1 MKKTI
6 YKLLFLFFLTNCI
19 AQTGGVNSLLQEQ
32 VPVAPNTSELGKFGQ
47 IPVGQFTG
55 TIQTSIPLYTINLKD
70 FNLPISLSYSS
81 NGVNVDKY
89 ESFVGIDW
97 VLNSGGAITRNLYDD
112 PDELCKADFPAP
124 PYNINNVDLV
134 GIIGN
139 DCADTQTDIFN
150 FNFNGYSGKFYL
162 DANLNVKLIE
172 PSALKI
178 EMLPNFI
185 SSANLASPDI
195 LITTPD
201 GTKYWFGG
209 NNGTETSFS
218 RTDQIMGGG
227 MSPPSTPYKNS
238 WYLSKIETVASK
250 SIVFNYTKNSR
261 IRNTGISQSIKA
273 IYQAGVYSQAQN
285 EYPIVTKTYSSESF
299 LDSIQWEGGSIN
311 FIGSDYLISEINIKN
326 YSNKIIKKFLLD
338 YYNAAALNEFFA
350 PDCSYCGVNTFRK
363 FLVKLSEVN
372 PTNSNDIKKHTF
384 DYYNLDELPPRLTY
398 ARDNWGYFNGK
409 PNTFLVSK
417 NVSNYTS
424 TDYISG
430 PSEHFNYD
438 QIQNLFRNVNGDR
451 DADPQF
457 GIKGMLKKITYPTK
471 GYNEFIYEPH
481 SLYKQI
487 EEKKFQDINLR
498 TGTFSTSSNSQN
510 TIINSATTQKVYL
523 NLSLQFLN
531 LPHTSDEYLCD
542 PTTYP
547 THWITGNLNII
558 DLTTNSSVV
567 IYQDSQSLPAV
578 FSGNIDGNINY
589 NNIFVNL
596 LKDHSY
602 SFTIS
607 LAKPCL
613 DISLSFKYAN
623 EATIAMKNVP
633 VGGMRIKSIISN
645 SINGGIQTEDYKY
658 GDFDCLECSSGIME
672 TIKPAISFYEVG
684 SNNGGEYNE
693 YQCRL
698 GSSTLNSLYFS
709 QSYHIAYP
717 TIIKIFNNSLLNGA
731 IKTTFD
737 IVFDAPP
744 LLTQGDW
751 IPGSPYTNNFGNGN
765 LIKELVYDKD
775 LKLKS
780 EKINEY
786 DFDPSFTSKIDGY
799 NVCTTSYATLYNT
812 FNSFIYQTFSVN
824 KYSIQTKRSFLKK
837 TTEKLYNSNELN
849 PIITTK
855 TFTYNNPVHLQLSSE
870 ITDDSSEETLETKYY
885 YAQDT
890 EMADKPFISE
900 LKSMNMVGIPLV
912 TQTYKGGTK
921 LSEQLTIYDKSV
933 STSNLLLPKSIYSAK
948 FPNSLP
954 SILNIGNLEKKIT
967 YNQYSNKG
975 NIQQYTLESGIPVSL
990 IWGYNKTQPIAK
1002 IENATYTEVSPYVSN
1017 LETESDTGN
1026 EVSLLAALST
1036 LRNSL
1041 PNALVTTYTY
1051 QPLIGV
1057 STITD
1062 PKGDTTY
1069 YVYDE
1074 FNRLKLVKDALG
1086 NILSENQYHY
1096 KN

>member
-1 MKKTI
+1 MKKNI

-47 IPVGQFTG
+47 IPVGLFTG
-55 TIQTSIPLYTINLKD
+55 TIQASIPLYTISLKEL
-70 FNLPISLSYSS
+70 NLPISLSYSS

-97 VLNSGGAITRNLYDD
+97 VLNAGGAITRNLYDD

-162 DANLNVKLIE
+162 DSNLSVKLIE
-172 PSALKI
+172 PSAVKI

-185 SSANLASPDI
+185 SSANLANPDI

-227 MSPPSTPYKNS
+227 MSAPSTPYKTS

-250 SIVFNYTKNSR
+250 SIVFNYTKNSI

-273 IYQAGVYSQAQN
+273 TYQAGVYSQAQN
-285 EYPIVTKTYSSESF
+285 EYPIVSKTYSSESF

-326 YSNKIIKKFLLD
+326 YSNKIIKKFLLN
-338 YYNAAALNEFFA
+338 YYTATALDEFLS

-372 PTNSNDIKKHTF
+372 PNNSNDTKTHTF

-424 TDYISG
+424 TDYTSS

-481 SLYKQI
+481 SVYKEI
-487 EEKKFQDINLR
+487 EEEKFKNVNLSV
-498 TGTFSTSSNSQN
+498 GTFSSFSNSKSI
-510 TIINSATTQKVYL
+510 TVTSAATQKVFFY
-523 NLSLQFLN
+523 SSVQYLN
-531 LPHTSDEYLCD
+531 LPHATEDCD

-547 THWITGNLNII
+547 THWITGFI
-558 DLTTNSSVV
+558 DVMDTTTNTPVK
-567 IYQDSQSLPAV
+567 IYQNSQGLPV
-578 FSGNIDGNINY
+578 EFTGKIEGGINY
-589 NNIFVNL
+589 DNIFVDL
-596 LKDHSY
+596 IKGHTY
-602 SFTIS
+602 SFEIS

-613 DISLSFKYAN
+613 DMALSFTYAN
-623 EATIAMKNVP
+623 EVTTTMKNVP

-645 SINGGIQTEDYKY
+645 PINGAIQTEDYEY
-658 GDFDCLECSSGIME
+658 GDFGCLECSSGVME

-684 SNNGGEYNE
+684 SNNLGEYSE

-709 QSYHIAYP
+709 QSYHIAYR
-717 TIIKIFNNSLLNGA
+717 TVIKIFNHSLLNGA
-731 IKTTFD
+731 IKSSFD

-744 LLTQGDW
+744 ILAQGDW

-765 LIKELVYDKD
+765 LIKEQVYDRD

-786 DFDPSFTSKIDGY
+786 AFDPSFTTKIDGY
-799 NVCTTSYATLYNT
+799 NVSTSSYATLYNT
-812 FNSFIYQTFSVN
+812 FNSFIYQIFSVN
-824 KYSIQTKRSFLKK
+824 KYFIQTKRSFLKQ
-837 TTEKLYNSNELN
+837 TTEKHFDLNGLN

-855 TFTYNNPVHLQLSSE
+855 TFTYNNPIHLQLTSE
-870 ITDDSSEETLETKYY
+870 ITKNSAEETLETKYY

-890 EMADKPFISE
+890 EMADKPFVSE
-900 LKSMNMVGIPLV
+900 LKSMNMVGIPLD
-912 TQTYKGGTK
+912 TQTYKGATK

-967 YNQYSNKG
+967 YNQYNDQG

-1002 IENATYTEVSPYVSN
+1002 IENATYTEVSSYVSN
-1017 LETESDTGN
+1017 LETASDTGN
-1026 EVSLLAALST
+1026 EVSLLAALAT

-1069 YVYDE
+1069 YKYDE
-1074 FNRLKLVKDALG
+1074 FNRLKLVKDAQG